1 MGTKEIYISV
11 SYPYQLS
18 QYLNGKIEIGETIVL
33 EDDEE
38 PAQIQSDTIKRLITK
53 CKEEAHNIIIS
64 EQTEEK
70 VVERGERKRREF

>member
-1 MGTKEIYISV
+1 MIKEIYVSV

-33 EDDEE
+33 ENGEE
-38 PAQIQSDTIKRLITK
+38 PEQAQSDTVRKLITK
-53 CKEEAHNIIIS
+53 CKEEAHNIIIT
-64 EQTEEK
+64 ENPTEER